1 MSIAVAGYRGKIFI
15 EDFLALLKINK
26 SRLTAVEKE
35 LPKKSF
41 HKNKTQ
47 MFISIKDTYN

>member
-15 EDFLALLKINK
+15 EDFLALFKTNK
-26 SRLTAVEKE
+26 SCLTAVEKE
-35 LPKKSF
+35 LPKKAF

-47 MFISIKDTYN
+47 MFISLKDTYN